1 MTSECRKMTYWNQWA
16 WTESKVRAALWMRH
30 DGAEALKPA
39 SSERTLEYDSLG
51 LDAGSRLYELGI
63 P

>member
-1 MTSECRKMTYWNQWA
+1 MTYWNQWA